1 MQLGWFHG
9 NMGCSYFVSGIKLLL
24 NSRFPQHLSREEYP
38 SSHAGGICDIFP
50 QQRNWD
56 HSR

>member
-9 NMGCSYFVSGIKLLL
+9 NMDRSYFVSGIKLLL
-24 NSRFPQHLSREEYP
+24 NSCFPQHLSRGEYP

-50 QQRNWD
+50 Q
-56 HSR
+56 